1 MKRGIIHRL
10 VVYVMVVSLMLGSH
24 LLYAVPS
31 AQAAIEGEYEYFPVD
46 AGTTVRISSYNGND
60 EDVVIPAQLNG
71 WDVIEISTGAFQ
83 DKQLKSVTIPN
94 TVERIGYAAF
104 AGNQLTEII
113 IPSSVME
120 IGRLAFMGNQLTHVE
135 LPSGITTI
143 AEQAFRN
150 NQLTSVTIPDT
161 VTEIGL
167 MAFGENQLTAVEL
180 PSSLTTI
187 GEQAFRDNRL
197 ASLILPDSL
206 TEIGWA
212 AFRDNQLTT
221 LGISNSLTTINSNT
235 FANNLLTTVNIPSSI
250 TTIREDAFRGNQL
263 STLVIPDHVTEIST
277 GAFSDNSLTEV
288 TLSNGLT
295 TISGGM
301 FRNNQLAEVTIPN
314 SITEIDGGAFANNQI
329 QHLELS
335 NTVTKIGDGAF
346 EANQI
351 TELVIP
357 SSVREIEQM
366 AFGQNQISELTI
378 EEGLETIGAAAF
390 MENQLT
396 DLTIPGSVKS
406 IGPSAFN
413 KNQLAKL
420 TIEDGVETIDPY
432 AFVYNQLTEVTLPAS
447 VKSVGIS
454 AFGANEIRDL
464 MILNPNA
471 ILGDNLFDI
480 VFGGNIIYE
489 NTFEVTIYGEDPS
502 TARTYA
508 LNNGHSFQ
516 EISAELENLE
526 LDIPGLHFDPNERSF
541 SLVTNA
547 SSVVVTPTPVVPLA
561 EVQINQ
567 TVIPYGTSSTLIPLD
582 EGLETIVVDVIA
594 SEAWAEQYQIALT
607 VDRTDP
613 AIELTPN
620 PVSATNGDVTATADV
635 DGTGSG
641 IASQKWADGERTANF
656 FTAGGTD
663 FTDDFTVSANDTYT
677 VYARDE
683 AGNEAVKTITIGNI
697 HRDGPTIQLIANPTG
712 PTNSNVTVTAAVY
725 STGSGIASQKWA
737 DGERTA
743 DFFAAGGTDFTGDF
757 TVSENGAYTV
767 YARDEASNEAVKTI
781 TIANIHRVVPV
792 IDLIVNPTAPTN
804 SNVTVTAVV
813 YSTGSE
819 IASQKWAYGERTA
832 DFFAAGGT
840 DFTGNFMVSAN
851 GMYTVYARDEAGNE
865 AVKTITIANIG
876 IPNTPSPSGSNPAGQ
891 AQPVKDPEPKTTVL
905 IDKGIIVI
913 KVTPKDIKEVKQP
926 DGRVVDVVDLPKE
939 IIDQLPKLLDQAD
952 RPFVRVEIDDR
963 NPEVR
968 LQLPAGPLGD
978 WMSQHPDIAFEARL
992 NGSSFQLEVNVLDLK
1007 QLAAQLGVVVNDL
1020 LVSINIKTLEGAV
1033 LNALV
1038 QAANKQGMKLLSE
1051 AIEFQLIVSG
1061 GGQTL
1066 EVSDFGGTYMMKSIV
1081 LDAGATK
1088 RNYTAVLYD
1097 PTAQTFTFV
1106 PAITANL
1113 RDGRAESVMR
1123 VPHNSI
1129 YAVMETE
1136 PVKFADMTA
1145 HWAKS
1150 EVERMASKRIV
1161 SGVSK
1166 TIYAP
1171 DRPITRAEFTALL
1184 VRALGIRTEAAAV
1197 GNVFEDVPASAWYA
1211 AVIEAGAR
1219 SELIAGVSGTR
1230 FAPDDR
1236 ITREQIAVML
1246 ANARMLVTGG
1256 AAKTKQPTN
1265 ALSKFNDAAQISSWA
1280 RDAVAEAVAAG
1291 IIQGVDGDRLAPAA
1305 TATRAQAAVML
1316 ERLLREIEFLE

>member
-1 MKRGIIHRL
+1 MKRGIIHKL
-10 VVYVMVVSLMLGSH
+10 GVYLLAVSMMLGSH

-31 AQAAIEGEYEYFPVD
+31 AQAAIEGEYEYFPVED
-46 AGTTVRISSYNGND
+46 GSAVRLSSYNGND
-60 EDVVIPAQLNG
+60 EDVVIPAQLGGLN
-71 WDVIEISTGAFQ
+71 VVEISTGAFRN
-83 DKQLKSVTIPN
+83 KQLKSVTIPN
-94 TVERIGYAAF
+94 TVERFGYEAF
-104 AGNQLTEII
+104 ANNQLTEII
-113 IPSSVME
+113 IPDSVMDL
-120 IGRLAFMGNQLTHVE
+120 GRLTFSGNQLTDVE
-135 LPSGITTI
+135 IPSGVTSIG
-143 AEQAFRN
+143 ERVFLN

-161 VTEIGL
+161 VAEIGPQ
-167 MAFGENQLTAVEL
+167 AFYGNQLTAVQL
-180 PSSLTTI
+180 PNSLTTI
-187 GEQAFRDNRL
+187 REWAFGDNQL
-197 ASLILPDSL
+197 ASLIIPNSV
-206 TEIGWA
+206 TEIEWA

-235 FANNLLTTVNIPSSI
+235 FANNLLTTVNIPSSV

-263 STLVIPDHVTEIST
+263 STLAIPNHVTEIST
-277 GAFSDNSLTEV
+277 GAFSDNNLTEV

-301 FRNNQLAEVTIPN
+301 FRNNQLTEVMIPN
-314 SITEIDGGAFANNQI
+314 SITEIEGGAFADNQI

-335 NTVTKIGDGAF
+335 STVTKIGESAF
-346 EANQI
+346 EANQL

-357 SSVREIEQM
+357 SSVREIDQM

-413 KNQLAKL
+413 KNQLTKL
-420 TIEDGVETIDPY
+420 TIKDGVETIDPY

-447 VKSVGIS
+447 VTSVGIS

-480 VFGGNIIYE
+480 VFGGDIIYE

-620 PVSATNGDVTATADV
+620 PVSATNGDVTVTADV

-663 FTDDFTVSANDTYT
+663 FADDFTVIANGTYT

-737 DGERTA
+737 DG
-743 DFFAAGGTDFTGDF
+743 G
-757 TVSENGAYTV
+757 
-767 YARDEASNEAVKTI
+767 
-781 TIANIHRVVPV
+781 
-792 IDLIVNPTAPTN
+792 
-804 SNVTVTAVV
+804 
-813 YSTGSE
+813 
-819 IASQKWAYGERTA
+819 RTA

-851 GMYTVYARDEAGNE
+851 GTYTVYARDEAGNE
-865 AVKTITIANIG
+865 AVKTIAIANIG

-978 WMSQHPDIAFEARL
+978 WMSQHPDIAFESRL

-1007 QLAAQLGVVVNDL
+1007 QLAAQLGVDVNDL
-1020 LVSINIKTLEGAV
+1020 LVSINIKNFEGAE

-1145 HWAKS
+1145 HWSKS

-1230 FAPDDR
+1230 FAPDNR

-1246 ANARMLVTGG
+1246 ANARMLVIDG

-1265 ALSKFNDAAQISSWA
+1265 ALSKFDDAAQISSWA

-1316 ERLLREIEFLE
+1316 ERLLREIGFLE

>member
-1 MKRGIIHRL
+1 MKRGIIHKL
-10 VVYVMVVSLMLGSH
+10 GVYLLAVSMMLGSH

-31 AQAAIEGEYEYFPVD
+31 AQAAIEGEYEYFPVED
-46 AGTTVRISSYNGND
+46 GSAVRLSSYNGND
-60 EDVVIPAQLNG
+60 EDVVIPAQLGGLN
-71 WDVIEISTGAFQ
+71 VVEISTGAFRN
-83 DKQLKSVTIPN
+83 KQLKSVTIPN
-94 TVERIGYAAF
+94 TVERFGYEAF
-104 AGNQLTEII
+104 ANNQLTEII
-113 IPSSVME
+113 IPDSVMDL
-120 IGRLAFMGNQLTHVE
+120 GRLTFSGNQLTDVE
-135 LPSGITTI
+135 IPSGVTSIG
-143 AEQAFRN
+143 ERVFLN

-161 VTEIGL
+161 VAEIGPQ
-167 MAFGENQLTAVEL
+167 AFYGNQLTAVQL
-180 PSSLTTI
+180 PNSLTTI
-187 GEQAFRDNRL
+187 REWAFGDNQL
-197 ASLILPDSL
+197 ASLIIPNSV
-206 TEIGWA
+206 TEIEWA

-235 FANNLLTTVNIPSSI
+235 FANNLLTTVNIPSSV

-263 STLVIPDHVTEIST
+263 STLAIPNHVTEIST
-277 GAFSDNSLTEV
+277 GAFSDNNLTEV

-301 FRNNQLAEVTIPN
+301 FRNNQLTEVMIPN
-314 SITEIDGGAFANNQI
+314 SITEIEGGAFADNQI

-335 NTVTKIGDGAF
+335 STVTKIGESAF
-346 EANQI
+346 EANQL

-357 SSVREIEQM
+357 SSVREIDQM

-413 KNQLAKL
+413 KNQLTKL
-420 TIEDGVETIDPY
+420 TIKDGVETIDPY

-447 VKSVGIS
+447 VTSVGIS

-480 VFGGNIIYE
+480 VFGGDIIYE

-620 PVSATNGDVTATADV
+620 PVSATNGDVTVTADV

-663 FTDDFTVSANDTYT
+663 FADDFTVIANGTYT

-697 HRDGPTIQLIANPTG
+697 HRDGPTIQLIANPTA

-737 DGERTA
+737 DG
-743 DFFAAGGTDFTGDF
+743 G
-757 TVSENGAYTV
+757 
-767 YARDEASNEAVKTI
+767 
-781 TIANIHRVVPV
+781 
-792 IDLIVNPTAPTN
+792 
-804 SNVTVTAVV
+804 
-813 YSTGSE
+813 
-819 IASQKWAYGERTA
+819 RTA

-851 GMYTVYARDEAGNE
+851 GTYTVYARDEAGNE
-865 AVKTITIANIG
+865 AVKTIAIANIG

-978 WMSQHPDIAFEARL
+978 WMSQHPDIAFESRL

-1007 QLAAQLGVVVNDL
+1007 QLAAQLGVDVNDL
-1020 LVSINIKTLEGAV
+1020 LVSINIKNFEGAE

-1145 HWAKS
+1145 HWSKS

-1230 FAPDDR
+1230 FAPDNR

-1246 ANARMLVTGG
+1246 ANARMLVIDG

-1265 ALSKFNDAAQISSWA
+1265 ALSKFDDAAQISSWA

-1316 ERLLREIEFLE
+1316 ERLLREIGFLE

>member
-71 WDVIEISTGAFQ
+71 WDVVEISTGAFQ

-104 AGNQLTEII
+104 AGNQLTEIL

-135 LPSGITTI
+135 LPSGVTSIG
-143 AEQAFRN
+143 EQAFRN

-221 LGISNSLTTINSNT
+221 LEISNSLTTINSNT

-295 TISGGM
+295 KISAGM
-301 FRNNQLAEVTIPN
+301 FRNNQLTEVTIPN
-314 SITEIDGGAFANNQI
+314 SVTEIDGVAFLGNQI

-335 NTVTKIGDGAF
+335 STITKIGESAF
-346 EANQI
+346 EANQL
-351 TELVIP
+351 TGLVIP
-357 SSVREIEQM
+357 SSVREIDQM

-406 IGPSAFN
+406 IGPSAFT
-413 KNQLAKL
+413 KNQLTKL
-420 TIEDGVETIDPY
+420 TIKDGVETIDPY

-447 VKSVGIS
+447 VTSVGIS

-480 VFGGNIIYE
+480 VFGGDIIYE

-541 SLVTNA
+541 NLVTNA

-567 TVIPYGTSSTLIPLD
+567 TVIPYGTSSSLIPLD

-594 SEAWAEQYQIALT
+594 SDTWAEQYQIVLT

-620 PVSATNGDVTATADV
+620 PVSATNGDVTVTADV

-663 FTDDFTVSANDTYT
+663 FTDEFTVSENGTYT

-683 AGNEAVKTITIGNI
+683 AGNEAVKTITIANI
-697 HRDGPTIQLIANPTG
+697 HRDGPTIQLIANPTA
-712 PTNSNVTVTAAVY
+712 PTNGNVTVTAVVY
-725 STGSGIASQKWA
+725 SIGSGIDSQKWA

-743 DFFAAGGTDFTGDF
+743 NFFA
-757 TVSENGAYTV
+757 V
-767 YARDEASNEAVKTI
+767 
-781 TIANIHRVVPV
+781 
-792 IDLIVNPTAPTN
+792 
-804 SNVTVTAVV
+804 
-813 YSTGSE
+813 
-819 IASQKWAYGERTA
+819 
-832 DFFAAGGT
+832 GGT

-891 AQPVKDPEPKTTVL
+891 AQPEKVPEPKTTVL

-1007 QLAAQLGVVVNDL
+1007 QLAAQLGVDVNDL
-1020 LVSINIKTLEGAV
+1020 LVSINIKTLEGAE

-1066 EVSDFGGTYMMKSIV
+1066 EISDFGGTYMMKSIV

-1184 VRALGIRTEAAAV
+1184 VRALGIRTEAAAA

-1230 FAPDDR
+1230 FAPDNR

-1246 ANARMLVTGG
+1246 ANARMLVTDG

-1265 ALSKFNDAAQISSWA
+1265 ALSKFDDAAQISSWA

-1316 ERLLREIEFLE
+1316 ERLLREIGFLE

>member
-143 AEQAFRN
+143 TEQAFRN

-197 ASLILPDSL
+197 ASLILPDSV

-263 STLVIPDHVTEIST
+263 STLIIPDHVTEIST

-295 TISGGM
+295 KISAGM
-301 FRNNQLAEVTIPN
+301 FRNNQLTEVTIPN
-314 SITEIDGGAFANNQI
+314 SVTEIDGVAFLGNQI

-335 NTVTKIGDGAF
+335 STVTKIGESAF
-346 EANQI
+346 EANKL

-357 SSVREIEQM
+357 SSVREIDQM
-366 AFGQNQISELTI
+366 AFSQNQISELTI

-413 KNQLAKL
+413 KNQLTKL
-420 TIEDGVETIDPY
+420 TIKDGVETIDPY

-447 VKSVGIS
+447 VTSVGIS

-480 VFGGNIIYE
+480 VFGGDIIYE

-567 TVIPYGTSSTLIPLD
+567 TVIPYGTSSSLIPLD

-620 PVSATNGDVTATADV
+620 PVSATNGDVTVTADV

-663 FTDDFTVSANDTYT
+663 FT
-677 VYARDE
+677 
-683 AGNEAVKTITIGNI
+683 
-697 HRDGPTIQLIANPTG
+697 
-712 PTNSNVTVTAAVY
+712 
-725 STGSGIASQKWA
+725 
-737 DGERTA
+737 
-743 DFFAAGGTDFTGDF
+743 GDF
-757 TVSENGAYTV
+757 TVSENGTYTV

-781 TIANIHRVVPV
+781 TIANIHREGPV
-792 IDLIVNPTAPTN
+792 IDLIANPTALTN

-813 YSTGSE
+813 YSTGSG
-819 IASQKWAYGERTA
+819 IDSQKWADGERTA

-865 AVKTITIANIG
+865 AVKTIAIANIG

-978 WMSQHPDIAFEARL
+978 WTSQHPDIAFETRL

-1007 QLAAQLGVVVNDL
+1007 QLAAQLGVDVNDL
-1020 LVSINIKTLEGAV
+1020 LVSINIKTLEGAE

-1038 QAANKQGMKLLSE
+1038 QASNKQGMKLLSE

-1150 EVERMASKRIV
+1150 EVERMASKRII

-1184 VRALGIRTEAAAV
+1184 VRALGIRTEAAAA

-1230 FAPDDR
+1230 FAPDNR

-1246 ANARMLVTGG
+1246 ANARMLVIDG

-1265 ALSKFNDAAQISSWA
+1265 ALSKFDDAAQISSWA

-1316 ERLLREIEFLE
+1316 ERLLREIGFLE

>member
-1 MKRGIIHRL
+1 MNRGIIHKL
-10 VVYVMVVSLMLGSH
+10 GVYLLAVSMMLGSH

-31 AQAAIEGEYEYFPVD
+31 AQAAIEGEYEYFPVED
-46 AGTTVRISSYNGND
+46 GSAVRLSSYNGND
-60 EDVVIPAQLNG
+60 EDVVIPAQLGGLN
-71 WDVIEISTGAFQ
+71 VVEISTGAFRN
-83 DKQLKSVTIPN
+83 KQLKSVTIPN
-94 TVERIGYAAF
+94 TVERFGYEAF
-104 AGNQLTEII
+104 ANNQLTEII
-113 IPSSVME
+113 IPDSVMDL
-120 IGRLAFMGNQLTHVE
+120 GRLTFSGNQLTDVE
-135 LPSGITTI
+135 IPSGVTSIG
-143 AEQAFRN
+143 ERVFLN

-161 VTEIGL
+161 VAEIGPQ
-167 MAFGENQLTAVEL
+167 AFYGNQLTAVQL
-180 PSSLTTI
+180 PNSLTTI
-187 GEQAFRDNRL
+187 REWAFGDNQL
-197 ASLILPDSL
+197 ASLIIPNSV
-206 TEIGWA
+206 TEIEWA

-235 FANNLLTTVNIPSSI
+235 FANNLLTTVNIPSSV

-263 STLVIPDHVTEIST
+263 STLIIPDHVTEIST
-277 GAFSDNSLTEV
+277 GAFSDNNLTEV

-301 FRNNQLAEVTIPN
+301 FRNNQLTEVMIPN
-314 SITEIDGGAFANNQI
+314 SITEIEGGAFADNQI

-335 NTVTKIGDGAF
+335 STVTKIGESAF
-346 EANQI
+346 EANQL

-357 SSVREIEQM
+357 SSVREIDQM

-413 KNQLAKL
+413 KNQLTKL
-420 TIEDGVETIDPY
+420 TIKDGVETIDPY

-447 VKSVGIS
+447 VTSVGIS

-480 VFGGNIIYE
+480 VFGGDIIYE

-567 TVIPYGTSSTLIPLD
+567 TVIPYGTSSSLIPLD

-641 IASQKWADGERTANF
+641 IASQKWADGERTA
-656 FTAGGTD
+656 
-663 FTDDFTVSANDTYT
+663 
-677 VYARDE
+677 
-683 AGNEAVKTITIGNI
+683 
-697 HRDGPTIQLIANPTG
+697 
-712 PTNSNVTVTAAVY
+712 
-725 STGSGIASQKWA
+725 
-737 DGERTA
+737 

-767 YARDEASNEAVKTI
+767 YARDEASNEAVETI
-781 TIANIHRVVPV
+781 TIANIHRVGPV
-792 IDLIVNPTAPTN
+792 IDLIANPTAPTN
-804 SNVTVTAVV
+804 GNVTVTAAV
-813 YSTGSE
+813 YSTGSG
-819 IASQKWAYGERTA
+819 IASQKWADGERTS

-851 GMYTVYARDEAGNE
+851 GTYTVYARDEAGNE
-865 AVKTITIANIG
+865 AVKTIAIANIG

-978 WMSQHPDIAFEARL
+978 WMSQHPDIAFQTRL

-1007 QLAAQLGVVVNDL
+1007 QLAAQLGVDVNDL
-1020 LVSINIKTLEGAV
+1020 LVSINIKTLEGAE

-1184 VRALGIRTEAAAV
+1184 VRALGIRTEAAAA

-1246 ANARMLVTGG
+1246 ANARMLVTDG

-1265 ALSKFNDAAQISSWA
+1265 ALSKFDDAAQISSWA

>member
-1 MKRGIIHRL
+1 
-10 VVYVMVVSLMLGSH
+10 MVVSLMLGSH

-71 WDVIEISTGAFQ
+71 WDVVEISTGAFQ

-104 AGNQLTEII
+104 AGNQLTEIL

-135 LPSGITTI
+135 LPSGVTSIG
-143 AEQAFRN
+143 EQAFRN

-221 LGISNSLTTINSNT
+221 LEISNSLTTINSNT

-295 TISGGM
+295 KISAGM
-301 FRNNQLAEVTIPN
+301 FRNNQLTEVTIPN
-314 SITEIDGGAFANNQI
+314 SVTEIDGVAFLGNQI

-335 NTVTKIGDGAF
+335 STITKIGESAF
-346 EANQI
+346 EANQL
-351 TELVIP
+351 TGLVIP
-357 SSVREIEQM
+357 SSVREIDQM

-406 IGPSAFN
+406 IGPSAFT
-413 KNQLAKL
+413 KNQLTKL
-420 TIEDGVETIDPY
+420 TIKDGVETIDPY

-447 VKSVGIS
+447 VTSVGIS

-480 VFGGNIIYE
+480 VFGGDIIYE

-541 SLVTNA
+541 NLVTNA

-567 TVIPYGTSSTLIPLD
+567 TVIPYGTSSSLIPLD

-594 SEAWAEQYQIALT
+594 SDTWAEQYQIVLT

-620 PVSATNGDVTATADV
+620 PVSATNGDVTVTADV

-663 FTDDFTVSANDTYT
+663 FTDEFTVSENGTYT

-683 AGNEAVKTITIGNI
+683 AGNEAVKTITIANI
-697 HRDGPTIQLIANPTG
+697 HRDGPTIQLIANPTA
-712 PTNSNVTVTAAVY
+712 PTNGNVTVTAVVY
-725 STGSGIASQKWA
+725 SIGSGIDSQKWA

-743 DFFAAGGTDFTGDF
+743 NFFA
-757 TVSENGAYTV
+757 V
-767 YARDEASNEAVKTI
+767 
-781 TIANIHRVVPV
+781 
-792 IDLIVNPTAPTN
+792 
-804 SNVTVTAVV
+804 
-813 YSTGSE
+813 
-819 IASQKWAYGERTA
+819 
-832 DFFAAGGT
+832 GGT

-891 AQPVKDPEPKTTVL
+891 AQPEKVPEPKTTVL

-1007 QLAAQLGVVVNDL
+1007 QLAAQLGVDVNDL
-1020 LVSINIKTLEGAV
+1020 LVSINIKTLEGAE

-1066 EVSDFGGTYMMKSIV
+1066 EISDFGGTYMMKSIV

-1184 VRALGIRTEAAAV
+1184 VRALGIRTEAAAA

-1230 FAPDDR
+1230 FAPDNR

-1246 ANARMLVTGG
+1246 ANARMLVTDG

-1265 ALSKFNDAAQISSWA
+1265 ALSKFDDAAQISSWA

-1316 ERLLREIEFLE
+1316 ERLLREIGFLE